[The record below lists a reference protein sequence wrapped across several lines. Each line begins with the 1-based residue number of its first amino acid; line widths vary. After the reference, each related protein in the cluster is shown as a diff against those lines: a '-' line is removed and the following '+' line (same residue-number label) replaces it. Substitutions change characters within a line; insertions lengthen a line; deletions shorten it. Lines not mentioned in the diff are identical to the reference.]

1 LASRERLVA
10 GTVVS
15 AEETPEALVLR
26 VQGRLAIDQ
35 IEPLRRG
42 LEEAWRARP
51 RRLILDFSQCPFVDS
66 AGVATVVGAHK
77 HALQAHM
84 AFFLVG
90 VGKQFRDALQVLRL
104 EQVFDIRDS
113 VEAALA
119 T

>member
-1 LASRERLVA
+1 
-10 GTVVS
+10 
-15 AEETPEALVLR
+15 
-26 VQGRLAIDQ
+26 
-35 IEPLRRG
+35 
-42 LEEAWRARP
+42 
-51 RRLILDFSQCPFVDS
+51 
-66 AGVATVVGAHK
+66 
-77 HALQAHM
+77 M